1 MVNTGSHGG
10 YQWLVAHHH
19 LADLLGLC
27 PEIVLGKYIAV
38 TSCDSGPLILNT
50 QELATGWES
59 RKGIAYSP
67 RVLDVDTLPREQ
79 FDEWYLFQD
88 PFDLGELAQQGT
100 NVFEGRLGVGEIYP
114 FVNFGGFA
122 FHCPEDEDLVSLFWQ
137 QFDCIRPETY
147 IGDGE
152 YLTVVSADKI
162 HFAKLLQRLGQ
173 VSDI

>member
-100 NVFEGRLGVGEIYP
+100 NVFEGRLGAGEIYP
-114 FVNFGGFA
+114 FVNLGASHSIAPKTRISSACSGSSSIA
-122 FHCPEDEDLVSLFWQ
+122 FV
-137 QFDCIRPETY
+137 RR
-147 IGDGE
+147 
-152 YLTVVSADKI
+152 LTLAM
-162 HFAKLLQRLGQ
+162 ATT
-173 VSDI
+173 